1 MMTLPIEAMNTLR
14 ERREKITNHINPEK
28 LAALHAKGMLSA
40 RERVDTLFIQGSFQ
54 EMGMH
59 AHHNA
64 VSFGMAGR
72 ELPTD
77 GVITGTGYVGNM
89 QVAAF
94 SQDFS
99 VLAGTMGKM
108 QARKIVRL
116 MRHALRVGVPMVA
129 FK

>member
-1 MMTLPIEAMNTLR
+1 M
-14 ERREKITNHINPEK
+14 
-28 LAALHAKGMLSA
+28 HAKGRLSA
-40 RERVDTLFIQGSFQ
+40 RERVEALFVDGTFQ
-54 EMGMH
+54 ELGMH
-59 AHHNA
+59 AHHSA

-94 SQDFS
+94 SQDFQ

-108 QARKIVRL
+108 LARKIVRL

-129 FK
+129 FKDCLLYTSRCV